1 MGFLACRSDKLP
13 PVLGLPDGVTACLFD
28 LDGVLTD
35 TAKVHSKAWKQ
46 MFDDYLRQRAAKTG
60 EELVAFDADDYNTYV
75 DGKPRYDGVRSFL
88 ASREIELPEGTSD
101 DPPTAET
108 VRGLG
113 NRKNELVLDLM
124 RREGVEAYE
133 GSVRYLNAV
142 RDAGLRRAVVSSS
155 ANCHDVLVAAGIADF
170 FETRIDGVVAAREH
184 LAGKPAPDTYLAGA
198 KALGVGPDQ
207 AAVFE
212 DALSGVAA
220 GRAGNFACVVGVDR
234 VDHADGLRANGAT
247 VVIKDLAELLDL
259 GPSGPLSGPAQ

>member
-1 MGFLACRSDKLP
+1 M
-13 PVLGLPDGVTACLFD
+13 LGLPDGVTACLFD

-35 TAKVHSKAWKQ
+35 TAKVHARAWKQ
-46 MFDDYLRQRAAKTG
+46 MFDDYLGRRAAKTDD
-60 EELVAFDADDYNTYV
+60 ELVPFDAADDYNTYV

-88 ASREIELPEGTSD
+88 ASRGIELPEGSSD
-101 DPPTAET
+101 DPPSAET

-113 NRKNELVLDLM
+113 NRKNELVLDIM
-124 RREGVEAYE
+124 KREGVEAYE
-133 GSVRYLNAV
+133 GSVRYLTAV

-170 FETRIDGVVAAREH
+170 FEARIDGMVAERDH

-247 VVIKDLAELLDL
+247 VVVTDLAELLQ
-259 GPSGPLSGPAQ
+259 GPSGPLSGGQGPSA